1 MRKLILLVVVAS
13 TLYGGYWFV
22 GRAQVQAGLTEAIAE
37 INSGTTELTYGSLK
51 TRGFPSRFDTT
62 VTDIA
67 FKDPVSRIR
76 WDAPFFQ
83 VFALSYR
90 PNEVIAVFANEQ
102 VFTVEG
108 ARFTLFTNDMRA
120 SGKVRANSALSFV
133 NTTVTID
140 NPRLR
145 TEDGAELAMA
155 SLLAAAR
162 LTPDTTQ
169 TYDMFMDARG
179 IVLPDAVRRMIDPE
193 NTLPQVIQ
201 SLRFDTA
208 VGLDTPIA
216 LNSQSTAAP
225 RIETVTIKEIAAG
238 WGDMSLSAIGDLTA
252 DAAGFAEGSVTL
264 SARNWQQ
271 ALDLA
276 VAGGLLDEAV
286 RLTYA
291 TMAAALD
298 ETPHITDTL
307 TVTLM
312 LSGGQMRL
320 GPIPIGPAPR
330 F

>member
-1 MRKLILLVVVAS
+1 MRKLILLVVVAAS
-13 TLYGGYWFV
+13 LYAGYWFV
-22 GRAQVQAGLTEAIAE
+22 GRGQVQAGLIGAIAD
-37 INSGTTELTYGSLK
+37 INASGTQLTYSTLN

-62 VTDIA
+62 ITDLA
-67 FKDPVSRIR
+67 FNDPVSRIR

-83 VFALSYR
+83 IFALSYR

-102 VFTVEG
+102 VVTVDGEP
-108 ARFTLFTNDMRA
+108 FTLFTNDMRA
-120 SGKVRANSALSFV
+120 SGKVRANTALSFV
-133 NTTVTID
+133 NTTVTMD

-145 TEDGAELAMA
+145 TSEGAELAMA
-155 SLLAAAR
+155 SLLAATR
-162 LTPDTTQ
+162 LTPDSTQ
-169 TYDMFMDARG
+169 TYDVFMDARSV
-179 IVLPDAVRRMIDPE
+179 VLPEAIRSLIDPA
-193 NTLPQVIQ
+193 NAQPPLIQ

-208 VGLDTPIA
+208 VGLNAPIA
-216 LNSQSTAAP
+216 LNSQGTTAP
-225 RIETVTIKEIAAG
+225 RIETVTIKEIAAS
-238 WGDMSLSAIGDLTA
+238 WGDMSVSVIGDLAA

-276 VAGGLLDEAV
+276 VAGGLLDDGV

-291 TMAAALD
+291 TMATALD

-307 TVTLM
+307 TVTVM

-330 F
+330 L